1 MMLHGRRH
9 ARGMTMVELMVA
21 MVMGLFLISGAV
33 ALLIASKRS
42 YTESERYARMGENGR
57 FALQVLSM
65 DLRHA
70 GFFGEAAPPGIVRD
84 AGLDDIPAAEDCDE
98 PARAGVYG
106 DAAAPD
112 DNGVGLFLFVA
123 RADAGGDAIGC
134 IDDAVPGSDVVVIK
148 SVRPRPLSD
157 GVRDDPSD
165 DDGTIDE
172 PEGLDGE
179 TTYVI
184 SNAVNGVLFDGADAA
199 PSITTGGDVPGGN
212 AWEYRYQAYY
222 IRAGEVPQLSRKVI
236 RWNGARMA
244 VVTEDVVD
252 GIENLRLM
260 IGEDS
265 DDDGEVDRYRDSA
278 DPDTDWDRVQAMEIH
293 MLVRSLDQTPGAPD
307 ERTYNLGNDALT
319 PGGPFRRTVVSGVV
333 SVRNAKLLIR
343 GNI

>member
-1 MMLHGRRH
+1 M
-9 ARGMTMVELMVA
+9 
-21 MVMGLFLISGAV
+21 
-33 ALLIASKRS
+33 
-42 YTESERYARMGENGR
+42 
-57 FALQVLSM
+57 
-65 DLRHA
+65 
-70 GFFGEAAPPGIVRD
+70 
-84 AGLDDIPAAEDCDE
+84 
-98 PARAGVYG
+98 
-106 DAAAPD
+106 
-112 DNGVGLFLFVA
+112 
-123 RADAGGDAIGC
+123 
-134 IDDAVPGSDVVVIK
+134 
-148 SVRPRPLSD
+148 
-157 GVRDDPSD
+157 
-165 DDGTIDE
+165 
-172 PEGLDGE
+172 
-179 TTYVI
+179 
-184 SNAVNGVLFDGADAA
+184 
-199 PSITTGGDVPGGN
+199 PGGN

-293 MLVRSLDQTPGAPD
+293 MLVRSLDQTPGTPD

-319 PGGPFRRTVVSGVV
+319 PGGLFQRTVVSGVV